1 MAALAMLLSVH
12 PTSATCLQWASN
24 TPAVLSQAYLPSAVI
39 VVLQKYVQTP
49 NLAEY
54 LGLNPVDALHLSV
67 PLNIIFIGFKGEG
80 NSKVSIAGRTRGWP
94 RLYSCHKQPRVAGRN
109 HFAGQLSSAGQACIE
124 VHPCMHATDVASAV
138 L

>member
-1 MAALAMLLSVH
+1 VPYFLNLAH
-12 PTSATCLQWASN
+12 
-24 TPAVLSQAYLPSAVI
+24 LPSAVI

-80 NSKVSIAGRTRGWP
+80 NSKVSV
-94 RLYSCHKQPRVAGRN
+94 VAGHEVALACTAATSN
-109 HFAGQLSSAGQACIE
+109 SGLLGATKFAAQLFNPDRLVSRCTPAYTP
-124 VHPCMHATDVASAV
+124 VR
-138 L
+138 